1 MKRRS
6 DIASVPG
13 ARWPLGSLPPCR
25 GLGLCTRSLAHRAI
39 ALRRP
44 PVSRLLGTQGTRRR
58 SRGPLGS
65 PVPNAGLRASS
76 THRPASARGVGPWH
90 RPRADAGQP
99 RAGAGSRG
107 RHGEHEPLLS
117 PREAG
122 CSTLTRRGSAT
133 PLRRE
138 APGLTNCWPRARCL
152 RGAVPSGP
160 AALVVRVGSLLLG
173 DTEATQPVPH
183 GWASL
188 TCLHASVTPHSVL
201 CHAGPVDSGWT
212 STWVLAIWGNQCPK
226 QTIF

>member
-13 ARWPLGSLPPCR
+13 ARWPLGSLLPCR
-25 GLGLCTRSLAHRAI
+25 GLGLSTRSLAHRAI

-44 PVSRLLGTQGTRRR
+44 LVSRLLGTQGTRRR

-107 RHGEHEPLLS
+107 RRGEREPLLS

-122 CSTLTRRGSAT
+122 CSTLTRRGTAT

-138 APGLTNCWPRARCL
+138 APGLTNCWPRVRCL
-152 RGAVPSGP
+152 RGAVPTGA

-173 DTEATQPVPH
+173 DTEATQPVPR

-188 TCLHASVTPHSVL
+188 TCLHASVTPPLHDAPCGACGFWLDFHVGFGHL
-201 CHAGPVDSGWT
+201 GQPVS
-212 STWVLAIWGNQCPK
+212 
-226 QTIF
+226 